1 MRQWLFELS
10 IQFEGLEKSKK
21 PVPKPI
27 SKAAE
32 VVAKPENDRL
42 QRRRFSQAEK
52 ERIVSEA
59 AGCTERGQI
68 GELLRRYGIYSS
80 QLNDWRKQREAFGR
94 EGLQAQRPGPKPT
107 TTAEGRRVAQ
117 LERKL
122 AALEK
127 ENRIQ
132 RKLLELSG
140 KAHEILGLALPRIE
154 ESDETHELSLSESA
168 TKRSR

>member
-1 MRQWLFELS
+1 M
-10 IQFEGLEKSKK
+10 
-21 PVPKPI
+21 

-32 VVAKPENDRL
+32 VVAKPANDRQ
-42 QRRRFSQAEK
+42 QRRRFSEIEK
-52 ERIVSEA
+52 DRIVCEA
-59 AGCTERGQI
+59 EGCTERGQI
-68 GELLRRYGIYSS
+68 GELLRREGIYSS
-80 QLNDWRKQREAFGR
+80 QLNDWRKQRAEKGR
-94 EGLQAQRPGPKPT
+94 AGLKVQRPGPKPT
-107 TTAEGRRVAQ
+107 QTAEDRRVAQ

-140 KAHEILGLALPRIE
+140 KAHEILGLALPRVE
-154 ESDETHELSLSESA
+154 ESDETHESGSSDSA